1 MKPIMP
7 SGQMLSKLHV
17 ITVISNPV
25 RYHSRYEHY
34 ENFKRHMEAAGAILH
49 TVEIAFGDRPFEVT
63 TGGCGTNEIQFRSF
77 DEIWAKENMMQLAL
91 GRLPSDWE
99 YVAFVDADIM
109 FQNPYWLQ
117 ETVQQ
122 LQHYMVVQMFGYAV
136 DLGPKHEI
144 IQTHRS
150 FVKGY
155 FDEGFK
161 FPNKSKEKICY
172 YGGYGVNGSFSH
184 PGFAWA
190 YRREALEHLG
200 GLIDY
205 AILGSADHH
214 QACALIGEVERTF
227 PSQIHSRYAQK
238 MLRWQ
243 ERALKYLHRDIG
255 FVDGTISHYFHGR
268 KADRKYVERWSILV
282 DNDFDPDLDL
292 KRDTQ
297 GLYVWTDHNYKIRDA
312 VRAYFRQRN
321 EDSIDV

>member
-34 ENFKRHMEAAGAILH
+34 ENFKKHMEASGATLW
-49 TVEIAFGDRPFEVT
+49 TVEVAFGERPFAIT
-63 TGGCGTNEIQFRSF
+63 KGGCDSREIQFRSL
-77 DEIWAKENMMQLAL
+77 DEIWLKENMMNLAL
-91 GRLPSDWE
+91 SRLPLDWA
-99 YVAFVDADIM
+99 YVAFIDADIM
-109 FQNPYWLQ
+109 FQNPYWLT

-122 LQHYMVVQMFGYAV
+122 LQHYHVVQMFANAV

-144 IQTHRS
+144 MQTHRG

-161 FPNKSKEKICY
+161 FPNKSKNKRDY
-172 YGGYGVNGSFSH
+172 YGGYDHNGSFSH

-190 YRREALEHLG
+190 YTREALEHLG
-200 GLIDY
+200 GLIDF
-205 AILGSADHH
+205 ACLGSADHH
-214 QACALIGEVERTF
+214 MCCALIGEVERTF

-238 MLRWQ
+238 LLRWQ
-243 ERALKYLHRDIG
+243 DRALKYLHRDVG
-255 FVDGTISHYFHGR
+255 YVDGTITHFFHGR
-268 KADRKYVERWSILV
+268 KKDRRYVERWSILV
-282 DNDFDPDLDL
+282 DNNFDPDLDL

-297 GLYVWTDHNYKIRDA
+297 GLYTWTDHNYKIRDA
-312 VRAYFRQRN
+312 VRAYFRGRS
-321 EDSIDV
+321 EDSIDL